1 MTKSEGWQESKK
13 PWILSCLPAN
23 GLIVAVKAMQ
33 FPKVRAAQRLQT
45 LLLLTTL
52 TAIAVSALLFSDLV
66 RSFRSTVVSDASKS
80 LANAVRELLQEKGVP
95 LQLPAESAA
104 PESQQD
110 LMLRTVSYEILRSYP
125 DVEGGYLVGTSVIG
139 HSFPTYTEPGSDL
152 KQPVIER
159 DAVLNAV
166 TESKQTGRVA
176 ERVFDDQLDLVVVAA
191 LAPRDGNLAAWG
203 LKRYIGFNQSRHLQ
217 RNLILVG
224 VLILGL
230 LGVAGALWISYRMQ
244 RGFAAIQAGL
254 GHLQTDPSYRLS
266 EQQNEL
272 QPIVTAINRMAE
284 SRQRLEADLRREDRL
299 RVMGRVVAGI
309 AHEIRN
315 PLNSIRLTVQMLARK
330 LRGNEAADEG
340 VPMVLGEVNRLDSLL
355 TSLLVFGADEPER
368 PRRQPVRPVLERTLA
383 FAKPQ
388 MREKGIEPDLTGPSD
403 ICACVNGDHLQQAV
417 MNLILNAIDAA
428 GPGGRVSIEFQQT
441 DSRVEISV
449 RDSGPGLTPQQREHL
464 FEAFYTTKS
473 SGTGLGLA
481 VTRTLLEKMGA
492 SIDYVAD
499 DSSAGAH
506 FRIVLPAGAGVAAL
520 DHKVPV

>member
-1 MTKSEGWQESKK
+1 
-13 PWILSCLPAN
+13 
-23 GLIVAVKAMQ
+23 MQ

-52 TAIAVSALLFSDLV
+52 AAIAVAALLFTDLV

-80 LANAVRELLQEKGVP
+80 LANAVRELLQEKDLP
-95 LQLPAESAA
+95 RHLPAEAG
-104 PESQQD
+104 PGSQQD
-110 LMLRTVSYEILRSYP
+110 LMLRSVSYEILRSYP
-125 DVEGGYLVGTSVIG
+125 DVEGGYLVDTSVIG

-159 DAVLNAV
+159 DAVLDALA
-166 TESKQTGRVA
+166 ESRRTGRVA

-191 LAPRDGNLAAWG
+191 LAPREGNLAAWG

-230 LGVAGALWISYRMQ
+230 LGVAGALWISYSMQ

-254 GHLQTDPSYRLS
+254 AHLQTDPSYRIS

-340 VPMVLGEVNRLDSLL
+340 VPMVLAEVNRLDSLL
-355 TSLLVFGADEPER
+355 KSLLVFGADEAER
-368 PRRQPVRPVLERTLA
+368 PRRQPVRPILERTLA
-383 FAKPQ
+383 LAKPQ
-388 MREKGIEPDLTGPSD
+388 MREKNIEAELRGPSEL
-403 ICACVNGDHLQQAV
+403 CACVNGDYLQQAV
-417 MNLILNAIDAA
+417 MNLVLNAIDAA
-428 GPGGRVSIEFQQT
+428 GAGGRVSIDFQQT
-441 DSRVEISV
+441 GSRVEIHV
-449 RDSGPGLTPQQREHL
+449 RDSGPGLTLQQREHL

-473 SGTGLGLA
+473 SGSGLGLA

-492 SIDYVAD
+492 SIEYVAGGE
-499 DSSAGAH
+499 SAGAH
-506 FRIVLPAGAGVAAL
+506 FRIAVPAEAAAL
-520 DHKVPV
+520 NHKVPA

>member
-1 MTKSEGWQESKK
+1 M
-13 PWILSCLPAN
+13 
-23 GLIVAVKAMQ
+23 GLIVAIVDMQ

-52 TAIAVSALLFSDLV
+52 AAIAVAALLFTDLV

-80 LANAVRELLQEKGVP
+80 LANAVRELLQERSGP
-95 LQLPAESAA
+95 LELPAEASAA
-104 PESQQD
+104 ESPQD
-110 LMLRTVSYEILRSYP
+110 LMLRRVSYDILRSYP
-125 DVEGGYLVGTSVIG
+125 DVEGGYLLGSSVIG

-159 DAVLNAV
+159 DAVLDALA
-166 TESKQTGRVA
+166 ESRRTGRVA

-191 LAPRDGNLAAWG
+191 LAPREGNLAAWG

-230 LGVAGALWISYRMQ
+230 LGVAGALGISYRMQ

-254 GHLQTDPSYRLS
+254 AHLQTDLSYRIS

-272 QPIVTAINRMAE
+272 QPVVTAINRMAE

-330 LRGNEAADEG
+330 LRGNDAADEG
-340 VPMVLGEVNRLDSLL
+340 VPVVLAEVNRLDSLL
-355 TSLLVFGADEPER
+355 KSLLVFGADEPER
-368 PRRQPVRPVLERTLA
+368 PRRQPVLPVLERTLA
-383 FAKPQ
+383 LAKPQ
-388 MREKGIEPDLTGPSD
+388 MQEKGIEPELEGSAE
-403 ICACVNGDHLQQAV
+403 ICAYVNGDHLQQAV

-428 GPGGRVSIEFQQT
+428 GPGGRVSIELQET
-441 DSRVEISV
+441 NSHVEISV

-492 SIDYVAD
+492 SIEYVAHTGCF
-499 DSSAGAH
+499 GAH
-506 FRIVLPAGAGVAAL
+506 FRIELPADAVPAL
-520 DHKVPV
+520 DDEVHA